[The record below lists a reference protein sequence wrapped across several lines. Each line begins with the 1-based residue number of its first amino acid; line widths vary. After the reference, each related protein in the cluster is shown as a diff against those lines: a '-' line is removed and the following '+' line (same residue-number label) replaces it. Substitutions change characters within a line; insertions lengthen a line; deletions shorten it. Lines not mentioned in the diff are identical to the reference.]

1 METTSGFDMNRFLL
15 RHGRSPDVAL
25 ASSGLRRVGI
35 WEAGAAMEADIVF
48 APHRISLDPSSAAA
62 TAAAA

>member
-1 METTSGFDMNRFLL
+1 MYRFLL

-25 ASSGLRRVGI
+25 SQRI
-35 WEAGAAMEADIVF
+35 WEADAAMEADIVF